1 MNDEEKKSPGRPR
14 KYETNA
20 ERKKAYR
27 ERKKEDHSKL
37 EERAKRITEL
47 KGRIDNMERKM
58 VKSTYTDQNV
68 PEEISAV
75 HEQIKDRSR
84 KYSSSELMELEIHEL
99 KRIQS
104 GIQSRYHGSY
114 YNPLLAALESALM
127 PSVDREFDSRKQKTN
142 EEIPYDIVV
151 REKLAQ
157 SDNDTTPKIE
167 TKVAD
172 YMELAKK
179 KGLKISEDDLSVRSS
194 TMEKKNIASP
204 KHWKYLKDVF
214 RTDQLFEV
222 FQEMILLY
230 SVEAEISRRE
240 RENSQTRDITRLES
254 RLEELEKTMN
264 DEKLR
269 HVKTSVNKAEKKRKL
284 MKNEKKENDDE
295 NNSKET

>member
-1 MNDEEKKSPGRPR
+1 MNDKKKKSPGRPR
-14 KYETNA
+14 KYETDA

-27 ERKKEDHSKL
+27 ERKKESHSKL
-37 EERAKRITEL
+37 EERVKRITEL

-58 VKSTYTDQNV
+58 VKSTYTDKQM
-68 PEEISAV
+68 PEEISEV

-84 KYSSSELMELEIHEL
+84 KYSPSELMDLEIHEL

-127 PSVDREFDSRKQKTN
+127 PSVDREFDSRKQNADKD
-142 EEIPYDIVV
+142 IPYEIVV
-151 REKLAQ
+151 REKLAKT
-157 SDNDTTPKIE
+157 DDDATPEIE

-179 KGLKISEDDLSVRSS
+179 KGLKVSEEDLLVKSS

-204 KHWKYLKDVF
+204 KHWKYLKDMF
-214 RTDQLFEV
+214 RTDQLFDV

-230 SVEAEISRRE
+230 TVEAEISRRE
-240 RENSQTRDITRLES
+240 REVSQARDIGRLEK

-264 DEKLR
+264 DEQLQ
-269 HVKTSVNKAEKKRKL
+269 HVKTSVSKAEKKRKL

-295 NNSKET
+295 NNSKKT

>member
-1 MNDEEKKSPGRPR
+1 MNDEKKKSPGRPR

-27 ERKKEDHSKL
+27 ERKKEDHNKL

-127 PSVDREFDSRKQKTN
+127 PSVDREFDSRKQKAG

-167 TKVAD
+167 TKVED

-179 KGLKISEDDLSVRSS
+179 KGLKISAEDLSVKSS

-204 KHWKYLKDVF
+204 KHWKHLKDIF

-230 SVEAEISRRE
+230 TVEAEISRRE
-240 RENSQTRDITRLES
+240 REDSQARDFTRLER

-269 HVKTSVNKAEKKRKL
+269 HVKTFVNKAEKKRKL
-284 MKNEKKENDDE
+284 MKNEKKEKDDE
-295 NNSKET
+295 NEDE